1 MGFVNEFIS
10 EEDKKRYDFS
20 RIKRPPLYH
29 KSIRPDTWTV
39 DRTRDVFLV
48 WTRGGERGFPNE
60 DHFALWWKGEIVNV
74 QFERDDT
81 GEISDHTMTH
91 WRLIKIEIPPRL
103 AARRQEILMT
113 VKEALTEYKL
123 SGAGVPVASHEAT
136 FEF

>member
-1 MGFVNEFIS
+1 M
-10 EEDKKRYDFS
+10 
-20 RIKRPPLYH
+20 
-29 KSIRPDTWTV
+29 
-39 DRTRDVFLV
+39 FLV